1 MIEPS
6 KTENQ
11 FYIAMAASDE
21 TGDQADSILLF
32 QFSRTQNLIFHWK
45 FRVPVVAIH
54 SMADSGILIVVN
66 KY

>member
-32 QFSRTQNLIFHWK
+32 QFSRAQNLIFHWK